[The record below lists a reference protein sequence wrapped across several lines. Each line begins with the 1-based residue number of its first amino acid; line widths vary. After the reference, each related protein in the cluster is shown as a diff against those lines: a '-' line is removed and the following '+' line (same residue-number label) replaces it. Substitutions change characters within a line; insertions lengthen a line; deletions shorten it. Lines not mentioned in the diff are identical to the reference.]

1 MTVFELLRATTGDRS
16 HSGQVWARPA
26 GGRTRNRLLN
36 FTIQR
41 SLVVF
46 ISALGDWLGWTLRLG
61 GSIRLT
67 ATGMAQHIPGVGTVY
82 LAVSD
87 QDRALAFYRDK
98 LGFEVRTGHRV
109 RRGLPLDRGG
119 SSRCVY
125 GDRPRAADAR
135 G

>member
-16 HSGQVWARPA
+16 HSCQVWARPA

-41 SLVVF
+41 SLPTQPCRLYFRARQLV
-46 ISALGDWLGWTLRLG
+46 GWTLRLG

-67 ATGMAQHIPGVGTVY
+67 ATGTAQHIPVGTVY

-87 QDRALAFYRDK
+87 QDRALGFYRDM
-98 LGFEVRTGHRV
+98 LGF
-109 RRGLPLDRGG
+109 
-119 SSRCVY
+119 
-125 GDRPRAADAR
+125 
-135 G
+135 